1 MRYSSP
7 AAASKPSFLARW
19 ALSLLLCVIATLAV
33 PGRAAAQSS
42 LALFDVAVGVDDGV
56 YELDAR
62 LEMRLPDDARKAVE
76 SGLTL
81 RLNYEIVID
90 RVRRYIPDAE
100 VAALVQRNEVTYH
113 ALSQRWLVR
122 NLNTG
127 EQNDFG
133 SLDTALARIAELRGL
148 PMIDTTLLP
157 GGPEYQ
163 GRIRAVLDLSTAPDA
178 FGWLLFWADDWSA
191 ESDWKTWTLRP

>member
-1 MRYSSP
+1 MRYSSS
-7 AAASKPSFLARW
+7 AAESKPPFLARW
-19 ALSLLLCVIATLAV
+19 ILPLLLCVIATFTTPSPA
-33 PGRAAAQSS
+33 RAQAS
-42 LALFDVAVGVDDGV
+42 LALSDVGIGVDDGV

-62 LEMRLPDDARKAVE
+62 LDLRLPDDARKAVE

-90 RVRRYIPDAE
+90 RVRRYMLDAE
-100 VAALVQRNEVTYH
+100 VAALVQRYEVNYH

-127 EQNDFG
+127 EQNDYG
-133 SLDTALARIAELRGL
+133 SLDTALARVSELRGL
-148 PMIDTTLLP
+148 PIIDTALLP
-157 GGPEYQ
+157 SGPEYQ

>member
-1 MRYSSP
+1 MRYSP
-7 AAASKPSFLARW
+7 LVAASKPPFWARW
-19 ALSLLLCVIATLAV
+19 TLQLLLCVIATLAV
-33 PGRAAAQSS
+33 PGRASAQAS
-42 LALFDVAVGVDDGV
+42 LALFEVAVGVDDGV

-62 LEMRLPDDARKAVE
+62 LELRLPDDARKAVE

-127 EQNDFG
+127 EQDDFG
-133 SLDTALARIAELRGL
+133 SLDAALARISELRGL
-148 PMIDTTLLP
+148 PIIDTALLP

>member
-1 MRYSSP
+1 MRYSSS
-7 AAASKPSFLARW
+7 AAVSKPPFLARW
-19 ALSLLLCVIATLAV
+19 TLPLLLCVIATFTA
-33 PGRAAAQSS
+33 PERAWAQAS
-42 LALFDVAVGVDDGV
+42 LALSDVGIGIDDGV

-62 LEMRLPDDARKAVE
+62 LDLRLPDDARKAVE

-90 RVRRYIPDAE
+90 RVRRYMLDAE
-100 VAALVQRNEVTYH
+100 VAALVQRYEVNYH

-127 EQNDFG
+127 EQNDYG
-133 SLDTALARIAELRGL
+133 SLDTALARISELRGL
-148 PMIDTTLLP
+148 PIIDTTLLP
-157 GGPEYQ
+157 SGPEYQ

>member
-1 MRYSSP
+1 M
-7 AAASKPSFLARW
+7 ARW
-19 ALSLLLCVIATLAV
+19 TLPLLLCVIATLAA
-33 PGRAAAQSS
+33 PERASAQAS
-42 LALFDVAVGVDDGV
+42 LTLSDVRIGVDDGV

-62 LEMRLPDDARKAVE
+62 LDLRLPDDARRAVE

-90 RVRRYIPDAE
+90 RVRRYMLDAE
-100 VAALVQRNEVTYH
+100 VAALVQRYEVTYH

-127 EQNDFG
+127 EQDDFG
-133 SLDTALARIAELRGL
+133 SLDTALARISELRGL
-148 PMIDTTLLP
+148 PIIDTALLP
-157 GGPEYQ
+157 AGPEYQ

>member
-1 MRYSSP
+1 MRYSPP
-7 AAASKPSFLARW
+7 AAAPKPPFLARW
-19 ALSLLLCVIATLAV
+19 ILPLLLCVTATFAA
-33 PGRAAAQSS
+33 PERAWAQAA
-42 LALFDVAVGVDDGV
+42 LALSDVGIRVDDGV

-62 LEMRLPDDARKAVE
+62 LELRLPDDARKAVE

-90 RVRRYIPDAE
+90 RVRRYMLDAE
-100 VAALVQRNEVTYH
+100 VAALAQRYEVTYH

-127 EQNDFG
+127 EQFDYG
-133 SLDTALARIAELRGL
+133 SLDNALARISELRGL
-148 PMIDTTLLP
+148 PILDAALVSP
-157 GGPEYQ
+157 GPLYH

-191 ESDWKTWTLRP
+191 ESDWITWTLRP